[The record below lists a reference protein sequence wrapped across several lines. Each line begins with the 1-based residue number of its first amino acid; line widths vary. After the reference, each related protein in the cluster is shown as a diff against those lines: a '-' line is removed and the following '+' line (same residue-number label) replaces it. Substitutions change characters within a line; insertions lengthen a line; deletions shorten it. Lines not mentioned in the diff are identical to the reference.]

1 MKPPAWRLALA
12 DRPVEIALLGVV
24 AALAFLG
31 FGLVSAA
38 QALQAGADPLPALA
52 PAMWPPAVLVVS
64 LLAFHLLLRRRG
76 AGEQLLLPLVG
87 LLAAVGL
94 VMVWRLR
101 PPEAVW
107 QQLARGWLPGLA
119 LAALLVARADL
130 VERVRRDWP
139 LLISLAG
146 LLLLGLTAF
155 FGVQDESG
163 ARLSLKLGPLP
174 AIQTS
179 EMIKLAL
186 MVFLAWFIDSEGER
200 AEARA
205 VALGVVRLPAV
216 KYVLPGALYVAVAT
230 LALVRMSDF
239 GAILILGGLFVTML
253 YTGFEPRVFLGIA
266 GVGLALALIVGA
278 VLARTWDVPAVMQ
291 ARWAAFLNP
300 WSQAPLV
307 INGQPTGLTIAQGP
321 GYQIQQAI
329 YAVVAGGLTGTGL
342 GYGSP
347 QNVPLAHSD
356 MIFAAVV
363 EELGALVSA
372 ALLAVYAILLLRI
385 LRVAMRLPAQQVFER
400 LLVAGIGVH
409 LFAQMFVMVA
419 GTLNL
424 LPLTGITIP
433 FLSQGGAAL
442 LVNLIEIGVVLAL
455 AQRLEARP
463 A

>member
-1 MKPPAWRLALA
+1 M
-12 DRPVEIALLGVV
+12 
-24 AALAFLG
+24 ALAFLG
-31 FGLVSAA
+31 FALVAA
-38 QALQAGADPLPALA
+38 SQALQAGADPLAALGPAVG
-52 PAMWPPAVLVVS
+52 PPAVLCLS

-76 AGEQLLLPLVG
+76 AGEQLVLPMVG

-94 VMVWRLR
+94 IMVWRLR
-101 PPEAVW
+101 PPEVVW
-107 QQLARGWLPGLA
+107 QQLTRGWLPGLA
-119 LAALLVARADL
+119 LAALFVARVDL

-155 FGVQDESG
+155 FGVVDESG

-179 EMIKLAL
+179 EMVKLAL

-205 VALGVVRLPAV
+205 RPAALGLVRLPAV
-216 KYVLPGALYVAVAT
+216 KYVLPGALYVAIAT

-253 YTGFEPRVFLGIA
+253 YAGFEPRVFLGIA
-266 GVGLALALIVGA
+266 GVGLALALLAGL
-278 VLARTWDVPAVMQ
+278 VLAQTWDVPSVVQ

-307 INGQPTGLTIAQGP
+307 INGQPTGITIAQGP
-321 GYQIQQAI
+321 GYQLQQAI

-342 GYGSP
+342 GYGLP

-356 MIFAAVV
+356 MIFAAIV
-363 EELGALVSA
+363 EELGALLSA
-372 ALLAVYAILLLRI
+372 ALLVVYALLLFRI
-385 LRVAMRLPAQQVFER
+385 VRVALRLPAQQVFER
-400 LLVAGIGVH
+400 LLVVGIGVH
-409 LFAQMFVMVA
+409 LFGQMFLIVA

-424 LPLTGITIP
+424 LPLTGITLP

-442 LVNLIEIGVVLAL
+442 LVNVVEIGLVLAL
-455 AQRLEARP
+455 SQRLEARP

>member
-1 MKPPAWRLALA
+1 VKTLLRRWPLAA
-12 DRPVEIALLGVV
+12 RPVELGLLALVTTV
-24 AALAFLG
+24 SFLG
-31 FGLVSAA
+31 FALVAA
-38 QALQAGADPLPALA
+38 SRALQAGADPLPALG
-52 PAMWPPAVLVVS
+52 PALWPPAVLSLS

-76 AGEQLLLPLVG
+76 AGEQLVLPMVG
-87 LLAAVGL
+87 LLAAIGL

-101 PPEAVW
+101 PPEVVW
-107 QQLARGWLPGLA
+107 QQLTRGWLPGLA
-119 LAALLVARADL
+119 LAALLVARVDL

-155 FGVQDESG
+155 FGVVDESG

-179 EMIKLAL
+179 EMVKLAL

-205 VALGVVRLPAV
+205 LALGLVRLPAV
-216 KYVLPGALYVAVAT
+216 KYVLPGALYVAIAT

-253 YTGFEPRVFLGIA
+253 YTGFEPRVFLGMA
-266 GVGLALALIVGA
+266 GVGLALALLAGL
-278 VLARTWDVPAVMQ
+278 VLAETWQAPAVVQ
-291 ARWAAFLNP
+291 TRWAAFLNP

-321 GYQIQQAI
+321 GYQLQQAI
-329 YAVVAGGLTGTGL
+329 YAVVAGGLTGAGL
-342 GYGSP
+342 GYGLP

-372 ALLAVYAILLLRI
+372 ALLVLYALLLFRI
-385 LRVAMRLPAQQVFER
+385 LRVALRLPVQQVFER
-400 LLVAGIGVH
+400 LLLVGIGVH
-409 LFAQMFVMVA
+409 LFGQMFLIVA

-424 LPLTGITIP
+424 LPLTGITLP

-442 LVNLIEIGVVLAL
+442 LVNVVEIGIVLAL
-455 AQRLEARP
+455 SQRLEARP